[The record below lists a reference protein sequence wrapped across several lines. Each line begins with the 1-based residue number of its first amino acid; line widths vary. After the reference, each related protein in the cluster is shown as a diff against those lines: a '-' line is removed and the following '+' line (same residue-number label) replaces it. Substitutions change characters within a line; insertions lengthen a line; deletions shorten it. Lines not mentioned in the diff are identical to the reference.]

1 MSSSYHNTIH
11 DFDPGN
17 FLSSFFH
24 TAKAVLFSPRSF
36 YKGMRSEG
44 GIRNPCIFLTC
55 CALTHTVFVG
65 LTLKKGVIIALSL
78 FNGLVMPF
86 VTAWILYVIV
96 TGLFKGSGTYEAAF
110 RVIAYSAATALISW
124 VPMGGFVLEFY
135 RLYLIAFGLSY
146 VFSVKFSKT
155 LLAVCIT
162 VVIYVVV
169 FSSLNIMTGTP
180 GPKTVP

>member
-1 MSSSYHNTIH
+1 MSSSCHNTIN

-36 YKGMRSEG
+36 YEGMRSEG
-44 GIRNPCIFLTC
+44 GILNPFIFLTV
-55 CALTHTVFVG
+55 CALTHTLFVG
-65 LTLKKGVIIALSL
+65 LTIKQGVIIALSL

-86 VTAWILYVIV
+86 ITAWILYIIV

-135 RLYLIAFGLSY
+135 RLYMIAFGLSY

-155 LLAVCIT
+155 LLAVGIT
-162 VVIYVVV
+162 VVIYVIV
-169 FSSLNIMTGTP
+169 FWLL
-180 GPKTVP
+180 KL